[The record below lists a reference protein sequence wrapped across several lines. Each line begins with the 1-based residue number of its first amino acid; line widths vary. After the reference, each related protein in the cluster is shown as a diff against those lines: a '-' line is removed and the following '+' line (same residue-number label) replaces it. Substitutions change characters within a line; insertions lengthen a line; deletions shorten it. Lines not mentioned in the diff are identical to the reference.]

1 MKKLNALCLFIIF
14 YVPIICLESNLFS
27 QDDLLRPL
35 ITVDSEQLNEKIVQA
50 DKVTQLQER
59 VTQAEE
65 KMNNACKEL
74 FERDNF
80 KNDKE
85 NVKIIIQENFII
97 ASAHYALKKIRE
109 MLAKDITDPGVK
121 ESYLNQLQDMGL
133 EFWGNIKNL
142 YSYTEE
148 EKNIAV
154 AVIDG
159 LNAQIKKITDEYI
172 IILQKLDVHLKQRFI
187 LRYEAIIQQ
196 FNVEIYKQKL
206 IAGQV
211 MSTNQQLVLGAVAT
225 AATAIGL
232 ALADKYINTAEVTPE
247 QEPTIKLPD
256 QDGDKDSMNVD
267 FVKEE
272 KKENLRED
280 THTVE
285 IAPEPE
291 NKKIMEQRPTI
302 ELSDEREEDK
312 ESIVEINKEKI
323 IGLPKQDDNKEIKE
337 LVKEEATKQEIENID
352 LRERVLKQV
361 AAAQQQIKKA
371 WFWSST
377 EGLNRLTV
385 AEFIQDKLLIDPT
398 DAKALEYLYKM
409 EEADKKVAE
418 REKEYNE
425 FKEKIEREEILGSLS
440 EQDAITK
447 RLNTAKALQSAQ
459 LQDFISEI
467 EKEKEDQA
475 IKKLKGE

>member
-1 MKKLNALCLFIIF
+1 
-14 YVPIICLESNLFS
+14 
-27 QDDLLRPL
+27 
-35 ITVDSEQLNEKIVQA
+35 
-50 DKVTQLQER
+50 
-59 VTQAEE
+59 
-65 KMNNACKEL
+65 
-74 FERDNF
+74 
-80 KNDKE
+80 
-85 NVKIIIQENFII
+85 
-97 ASAHYALKKIRE
+97 
-109 MLAKDITDPGVK
+109 
-121 ESYLNQLQDMGL
+121 LNQLQDMGL